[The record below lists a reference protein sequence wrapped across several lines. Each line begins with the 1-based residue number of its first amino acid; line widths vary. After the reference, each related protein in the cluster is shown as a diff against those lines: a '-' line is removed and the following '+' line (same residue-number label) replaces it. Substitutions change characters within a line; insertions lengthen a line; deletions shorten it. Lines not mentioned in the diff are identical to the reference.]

1 MITLCGLTKRY
12 RDVIAVDDLSLNVH
26 AGAVTGFLGPNGAGK
41 TSTIKMLLGLCE
53 PTSGSALIN
62 GRRYRDLRWP
72 LREVGAAL
80 DVTST
85 HPRRSARKHLLALAA
100 SIGAGPKDVEK
111 TLDRVGLSEAARRP
125 VGTFSLGMVQRL
137 SLAAALLGDPATFI
151 LDEPLSGLDP
161 EGVRWLRDLLRELAD
176 NGRTVLISSHLLS
189 EMSLTADRVA
199 VIGHGRLLADTS
211 LDDFI
216 EHHSAPGARI
226 RTADQVAMS
235 AALDKGG
242 ARASL
247 QPDGALHVTAMTATR
262 IGDIA
267 LSCGIA
273 ISELTPL
280 RTDLEHAFFA
290 ATRHA
295 VDYADQSTPAPAPA
309 PAFQH
314 HDPSTP

>member
-1 MITLCGLTKRY
+1 
-12 RDVIAVDDLSLNVH
+12 
-26 AGAVTGFLGPNGAGK
+26 
-41 TSTIKMLLGLCE
+41 LLGLCE

-80 DVTST
+80 DGTST

-100 SIGAGPKDVEK
+100 SIGAGAKDVAK

-151 LDEPLSGLDP
+151 LDEPLTGLDP
-161 EGVRWLRDLLRELAD
+161 EGVRWLRDLLRGLAD
-176 NGRTVLISSHLLS
+176 QGRTVLISSHLLS

-199 VIGHGRLLADTS
+199 VIGNGRLLADTS

-216 EHHSAPGARI
+216 EHHSAPGANVR
-226 RTADQVAMS
+226 AGDQAAM
-235 AALDKGG
+235 AVALDKAG
-242 ARASL
+242 ARVTL
-247 QPDGALHVTAMTATR
+247 KPDGALHVTGITTTR

-280 RTDLEHAFFA
+280 RADLEHAFFA
-290 ATRHA
+290 ATQHS
-295 VDYADQSTPAPAPA
+295 VEYADRTTSAMASQQPN
-309 PAFQH
+309 
-314 HDPSTP
+314 PSTS